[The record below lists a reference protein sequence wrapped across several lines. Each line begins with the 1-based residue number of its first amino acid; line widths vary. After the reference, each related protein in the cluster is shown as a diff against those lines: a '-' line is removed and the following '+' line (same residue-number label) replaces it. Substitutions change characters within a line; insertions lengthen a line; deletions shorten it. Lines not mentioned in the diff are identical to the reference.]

1 MNSNRDH
8 IEFTVKQSCDGGSQP
23 GQREGLSGSYFAH
36 NRTSR
41 PWNWRSTLT
50 LCGVALLLLSLFA
63 PRASAQGALTNGAHH
78 DATLALGET
87 NVWTF
92 DAEAGDTVLLRSA
105 RLSGTSFFVPWIRL
119 DNPDGVLVA
128 AGTSDVD
135 NSVSTMVTNSGTF
148 TVRISSYNSGYSG
161 PYRLHLVKIPGSF
174 TVSPG
179 DEGGPM
185 VNGATYQGTN
195 DLGDLDAWTFDA
207 NAGETILVRAG
218 RVTGNSSFYVAQ
230 VRLYGPDGKL
240 LASGSDQPNNEVSI
254 ITTNSGTFTAV
265 VGSYHPGGYFGSYR
279 ISMARIPG
287 SFTVSPG
294 DEGGPMANG
303 ATYQGANDLGDFD
316 VWTFA
321 AGSGETVLVRAG
333 RVSGNSSFYIPWV
346 RLYGPDGALL
356 KSGLVEPDNEVSIVT
371 TNGGNFTAVVSS
383 YYPGNYFG
391 TYSLRMARI
400 PGSFTVTPGDEGGP
414 MVNGVS
420 YQGTNDL
427 GDMDVWTFA
436 AITGET
442 VLVRAGR
449 VSGNSSFYIP
459 WVRLYG
465 PDGALLASGDIEPGN
480 SVSIVTT
487 NSGTFTA
494 VVGSYYPGGYFGTY
508 TVRMARIPGDFELA
522 PGDEGGPM
530 VNGATYQGTNDL
542 GDLDVWTF
550 AAEPGDSIFLR
561 AGRVSGNSSF
571 YFPWLRLYG
580 PDGVLL
586 GSGTLTADNA
596 VSIVATNSGTFT
608 AVVGSHYD
616 GAYFGTYTLRLARIP
631 GDFIVS
637 PGDEGGPL
645 PNGVQQFG
653 TNSLGDL
660 DQWSFFG
667 TLGDSNVVRFTAS
680 GFTADVR
687 LFGPEGTLLRNFTT
701 STSNALSYVVTNA
714 GAHTLLVRSSSA
726 GGNGNYTV
734 RLSRV
739 PPDLN
744 VPDTQILDEGAPL
757 NVAITAQN
765 PDEPNKMLTFT
776 LVSAPPGVVLTPAG
790 NTNATITWPTTE
802 ADGPSTNLIVA
813 SVTDVV
819 NGTPFIRTN
828 SFTVIVNEINEPP
841 QLTVPGMQT
850 INELTTLNV
859 SASATDPDIPIN
871 ALTFSLVNPP
881 VGMTINPNTGAIAW
895 TPTEVQGPSTNVITV
910 VVTDFNPD
918 AVNEQQLSDT
928 NSFTVIVR
936 EVNTAPQLTVP
947 GNQTIDELTPLN
959 VSASATDADLPPNP
973 LTFGLIN
980 PPAGMT
986 INPNTGAIAW
996 TPTEAQGPSVN
1007 TILVVVTDSSPL
1019 AVNATQL
1026 STTNSFTV
1034 TVREVNTPPQLTVPA
1049 NQTLDELTPL
1059 NVSASATDSDIPAN
1073 PLTFSLV
1080 SPPAGMTINPNTGA
1094 IAWTPTEAQ
1103 GPSTNVITVV
1113 VTDTNSAAL
1122 ANQQLSV
1129 TNTFTV
1135 TVREVNTAPQLTVP
1149 GNQTINELTALI
1161 VSASATDSDI
1171 PANPLT
1177 FTLVSPPTGMTINPT
1192 TGAIAWT
1199 PTEAQGPSTNVITV
1213 VVTDTNAA
1221 APASQQLSVTNT
1233 FTVTVNEVN
1242 HEPLL
1247 TVPANQSMDE
1257 LTPLNVSASATDS
1270 DLPANPLTF
1279 TLVSPPAGMTI
1290 NPTTGAIAWTPTEA
1304 QGPSTNVITVVVT
1317 DTNAAALVNKQL
1329 STTNMF
1335 TIIVNEVNVAPIL
1348 AAIADQTL
1356 SFGFLLS
1363 VQAEATDA
1371 DLPANTLTFSLTT
1384 APTGMTINPGSGLL
1398 TWTPAQTQVGTHPVA
1413 VRVADNGT
1421 PSLSATQTFQV
1432 TVTGEGS
1439 SLAISRMAGNLM
1451 QLTITGDIG
1460 LDYELLMS
1468 TNLTHWSRLL
1478 QFNLEVSPYPYIDPS
1493 SATTPTRFYRLRR
1506 LSQ

>member
-8 IEFTVKQSCDGGSQP
+8 IEFTVKQACDGGSQP
-23 GQREGLSGSYFAH
+23 EQREVLYGSSFAH

-41 PWNWRSTLT
+41 PGNWRSTVT

-63 PRASAQGALTNGAHH
+63 HRASAQGALTNGAFH

-92 DAEAGDTVLLRSA
+92 AANAGETVLLRSA
-105 RLSGTSFFVPWIRL
+105 RLSGTSFYVPWIRL

-128 AGTSDVD
+128 AGTSDGD
-135 NSVSTMVTNSGTF
+135 NSVSVTVTNSGTF
-148 TVRISSYNSGYSG
+148 KVRISSYSPGYSG
-161 PYRLHLVKIPGSF
+161 PYRLHLVKIPGNF

-195 DLGDLDAWTFDA
+195 DLGDLDAWTFTA

-218 RVTGNSSFYVAQ
+218 RVSGNSSFYIPW
-230 VRLYGPDGKL
+230 VRLYGPDGAL

-254 ITTNSGTFTAV
+254 VTTNSGTFTAV
-265 VGSYHPGGYFGSYR
+265 VGGYHPNGYFGTYSIR
-279 ISMARIPG
+279 MGRIPG

-294 DEGGPMANG
+294 DEGGPMVNG
-303 ATYQGANDLGDFD
+303 ATYQGTNDLGDMD
-316 VWTFA
+316 IWTFA
-321 AGSGETVLVRAG
+321 AGAGETVIVRAG

-371 TNGGNFTAVVSS
+371 TNGGNFTAVVSG
-383 YYPGNYFG
+383 YYPGTYFG
-391 TYSLRMARI
+391 TYSIRMARI
-400 PGSFTVTPGDEGGP
+400 PGNFTVSPGDEGGL

-436 AITGET
+436 AGSGET

-480 SVSIVTT
+480 SISIVTT
-487 NSGTFTA
+487 NSGDFTA
-494 VVGSYYPGGYFGTY
+494 IVGSYYPGGYFGTY
-508 TVRMARIPGDFELA
+508 TVRMARIPGDFEVA

-530 VNGATYQGTNDL
+530 VNGATYQGTNGV
-542 GDLDVWTF
+542 GDLDMWNF
-550 AAEPGDSIFLR
+550 SAEPGDSIFLR
-561 AGRVSGNSSF
+561 AGRVTFNSGF
-571 YFPWLRLYG
+571 YVPWLRLYG
-580 PDGVLL
+580 PDGALL
-586 GSGTLTADNA
+586 ETGPINADNA
-596 VSIVATNSGTFT
+596 VSIVATNSGNFT
-608 AVVGSHYD
+608 VVVGSYYD
-616 GAYFGTYTLRLARIP
+616 GAYSGTYTLRLAQIP

-660 DQWSFFG
+660 DTWSFFG
-667 TLGDSNVVRFTAS
+667 TLGNSNVVRFTAS

-701 STSNALSYVVTNA
+701 SSSNALSYVVTNA
-714 GAHTLLVRSSSA
+714 GAHTLLVRSSPA
-726 GGNGNYTV
+726 GGSGNYSV

-744 VPDTQILDEGAPL
+744 VPDTQILDEGATL
-757 NVAITAQN
+757 NVALTAQN
-765 PDEPNKMLTFT
+765 PDEPNKPLTFT
-776 LVSAPPGVVLTPAG
+776 LVSAPPGVLLTPAG
-790 NTNATITWPTTE
+790 NTNATLTWTTTE
-802 ADGPSTNLIVA
+802 TDGPSTNLIVA

-841 QLTVPGMQT
+841 QLTVPGPQT
-850 INELTTLNV
+850 IHELTALNIF
-859 SASATDPDIPIN
+859 ASAMDVDVPANP
-871 ALTFSLVNPP
+871 LTFSLISPP
-881 VGMTINPNTGAIAW
+881 PGMSINPNTGAIAW
-895 TPTEVQGPSTNVITV
+895 TATEAQGHTNATITV
-910 VVTDFNPD
+910 VVTDSNPP
-918 AVNEQQLSDT
+918 AVNATSLSAT
-928 NSFTVIVR
+928 NSFTVTVR

-947 GNQTIDELTPLN
+947 DNQTIDELTPLN
-959 VSASATDADLPPNP
+959 VSASATDADLPANQLTFSLVSPPPGMTINPNTGAISWTPAEAQGPTNATITVRVTDSSPNAVNEQQLSDTKTFTVTVNEVNHAPLLTVPDDQTIDELTTLNVSASATDSDIPANP
-973 LTFGLIN
+973 LTFLLVS
-980 PPAGMT
+980 PPTGMT

-996 TPTEAQGPSVN
+996 TPTEAQGP
-1007 TILVVVTDSSPL
+1007 
-1019 AVNATQL
+1019 
-1026 STTNSFTV
+1026 F
-1034 TVREVNTPPQLTVPA
+1034 
-1049 NQTLDELTPL
+1049 
-1059 NVSASATDSDIPAN
+1059 
-1073 PLTFSLV
+1073 
-1080 SPPAGMTINPNTGA
+1080 
-1094 IAWTPTEAQ
+1094 
-1103 GPSTNVITVV
+1103 
-1113 VTDTNSAAL
+1113 
-1122 ANQQLSV
+1122 
-1129 TNTFTV
+1129 
-1135 TVREVNTAPQLTVP
+1135 
-1149 GNQTINELTALI
+1149 
-1161 VSASATDSDI
+1161 
-1171 PANPLT
+1171 
-1177 FTLVSPPTGMTINPT
+1177 
-1192 TGAIAWT
+1192 
-1199 PTEAQGPSTNVITV
+1199 TNVITV

-1221 APASQQLSVTNT
+1221 APANQQLSVTNS

-1242 HEPLL
+1242 HAPLL
-1247 TVPANQSMDE
+1247 TVPANRSMDE

-1290 NPTTGAIAWTPTEA
+1290 NPNTGVIAWTPTEA

-1317 DTNAAALVNKQL
+1317 DTNAAALVNQQL
-1329 STTNMF
+1329 STTNTF
-1335 TIIVNEVNVAPIL
+1335 TVTVDEVNVAPVL
-1348 AAIADQTL
+1348 SAIVDQTL
-1356 SFGFLLS
+1356 LYGALLS

-1371 DLPANTLTFSLTT
+1371 DLPANTLTFNLTT
-1384 APTGMTINPGSGLL
+1384 APAGMTINPGSGLL

-1439 SLAISRMAGNLM
+1439 SLAINRLAGNLM
-1451 QLTITGDIG
+1451 QITITGDIG
-1460 LDYELLMS
+1460 LEYELLMS
-1468 TNLTHWSRLL
+1468 TNLIHWSRLL
-1478 QFNLEVSPYPYIDPS
+1478 QFNLEASPYPYIDPS
-1493 SATTPTRFYRLRR
+1493 SATAPTRFYRLRR